1 MANGP
6 ARITV
11 TDWRRELPVLHART
25 VSLRE
30 PTREDLPAV
39 VSLLSLP
46 DATRF
51 GIDDRINEPS
61 VLDFIAKVERDRASG
76 LAFTY
81 AVTANSTGSV
91 VGLVQVRQLDP
102 AWEGAEWE
110 STLSPSVRGTGA
122 FLEMARLA
130 GSFAFDEIGAHRI
143 EARVILQNGRA
154 NGALLKLGAVQEGVL
169 RRSLR
174 RGSEYLD
181 QVLWSVLKE
190 DWDPN
195 RVLATGRVH

>member
-1 MANGP
+1 MAAGP

-30 PTREDLPAV
+30 PAREDLPAI

-61 VLDFIAKVERDRASG
+61 VRDFIAKVERDRAAG

-169 RRSLR
+169 RKSFLR
-174 RGSEYLD
+174 NGEYLD
-181 QVLWSVLKE
+181 QTLWTILDE
-190 DWDPN
+190 DW
-195 RVLATGRVH
+195 RSAKAYVGVRIH

>member
-1 MANGP
+1 MSSGP

-25 VSLRE
+25 ISLRE
-30 PTREDLPAV
+30 PSRDDLPAL
-39 VSLLSLP
+39 VSLLALP

-51 GIDDRINEPS
+51 GIDDRINDAS
-61 VLDFIAKVERDRASG
+61 VLDAIGRFERDRSAG
-76 LAFTY
+76 LAVTY
-81 AVTANSTGSV
+81 AVTSNATGSV

-110 STLSPSVRGTGA
+110 STLSPSVRGSGA

-154 NGALLKLGAVQEGVL
+154 NGALLKLGAVQEGIL

-190 DWDPN
+190 DWAPN